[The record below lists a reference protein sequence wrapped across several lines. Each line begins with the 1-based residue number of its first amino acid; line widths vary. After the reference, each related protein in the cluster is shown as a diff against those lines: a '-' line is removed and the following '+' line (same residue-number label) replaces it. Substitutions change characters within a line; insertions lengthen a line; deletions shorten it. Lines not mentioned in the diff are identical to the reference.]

1 MVKKKNTNSRNM
13 SLYANLSQ
21 KHKTKKDQRNRKHA
35 EYLATLPKNPFKR
48 LLYSMHPKRVMG
60 YWSQ

>member
-48 LLYSMHPKRVMG
+48 LL
-60 YWSQ
+60 